1 MAMQQH
7 VAAGDMIHTQA
18 VPRFYMGLV
27 QNELK
32 SKEAGRPIYDDIE
45 MIEIKWAGNTK
56 SELHAPASDRCDRP
70 LRNPQNNDRYYVR
83 WREHPDFAKAYES
96 FKAGQGGTV
105 QGTPLSELPFLTEGR
120 RAELRAINI
129 HSAEQ
134 LAGLTGAQIGKYGFG
149 MGDLCK
155 QAQNYLERAKGTELD
170 VRHEREKD
178 EMRAEMA
185 ALRAQVDM
193 LASAMPADR
202 PETGAYLA
210 KVDKAVGKT
219 PAKPSAFDSWDA
231 DDIRSWVK
239 DAIKQNGL
247 SDEEPHSRLGKPK
260 LIEIA
265 DRIAAKLQA
274 DQSVAA

>member
-1 MAMQQH
+1 MAYQQP

-18 VPRFYMGLV
+18 IPRFYMGLI
-27 QNELK
+27 QNDIK

-45 MIEIKWAGNTK
+45 MIEIKFSGNTK
-56 SELHAPASDRCDRP
+56 TEHHAPAHDRCDRS
-70 LRNPQNNDRYYVR
+70 LRNPENNDRYYVS
-83 WREHPDFAKAYES
+83 WAKHPDFVKAYEA
-96 FKAGQGGTV
+96 FKAGQDGYMA
-105 QGTPLSELPFLTEGR
+105 GTPLSELTFLTEAR

-155 QAQNYLERAKGTELD
+155 QAKNYLERAKGTELD
-170 VRHEREKD
+170 ARHEREKN
-178 EMRAEMA
+178 EMQAELGD
-185 ALRAQVDM
+185 LRQKLDM
-193 LASAMPADR
+193 LLQG
-202 PETGAYLA
+202 GAAPQAVAA
-210 KVDKAVGKT
+210 KPTAVK
-219 PAKPSAFDSWDA
+219 AKPSPFDSWDA
-231 DDIRSWVK
+231 ADIKNWIK
-239 DAIKQNGL
+239 DADP
-247 SDEEPHSRLGKPK
+247 SEPEPHHKAGKAK

>member
-1 MAMQQH
+1 MAMQQA

-27 QNELK
+27 QNDLK

-45 MIEIKWAGNTK
+45 MLEIKWAGNTK

-70 LRNPQNNDRYYVR
+70 LRNPQNNDRYYVK
-83 WREHPDFAKAYES
+83 WKEHPDFAKAYEA
-96 FKAGQGGTV
+96 FKAGQGGQV
-105 QGTPLSELPFLTEGR
+105 HGTPLSELPFLTEGR

-178 EMRAEMA
+178 EMRAQLA
-185 ALRAQVDM
+185 ALQAQMQELLSGKGPAPKAV
-193 LASAMPADR
+193 ASAAP
-202 PETGAYLA
+202 
-210 KVDKAVGKT
+210 KA
-219 PAKPSAFDSWDA
+219 APSPFDTWEPTDIRNWIKDA
-231 DDIRSWVK
+231 DPS
-239 DAIKQNGL
+239 
-247 SDEEPHSRLGKPK
+247 EPEPHHKLGKAK

-265 DRIAAKLQA
+265 DRVAAKLQA

>member
-1 MAMQQH
+1 MAMQQP

-27 QNELK
+27 QNDLK

-45 MIEIKWAGNTK
+45 MLEIKWAGNTK
-56 SELHAPASDRCDRP
+56 SELHAPANDRCDRP
-70 LRNPQNNDRYYVR
+70 LRNPENNDRYYVK
-83 WREHPDFAKAYES
+83 WKDHPDFAKAYES

-105 QGTPLSELPFLTEGR
+105 QGTPLSELPFLTEAR

-134 LAGLTGAQIGKYGFG
+134 LASLSGAQIGKYGFG

-170 VRHEREKD
+170 VKHEREKD
-178 EMRAEMA
+178 EMRAELWDLRQKMDALLSA
-185 ALRAQVDM
+185 A
-193 LASAMPADR
+193 PTDR

-210 KVDKAVGKT
+210 KVNKVVGKT
-219 PAKPSAFDSWDA
+219 PAKPSPFDSWEGE
-231 DDIRSWVK
+231 DIRSWIK
-239 DAIKQNGL
+239 DADP
-247 SDEEPHSRLGKPK
+247 SEPTPAPRLGKAK

>member
-1 MAMQQH
+1 MAIQQP

-18 VPRFYMGLV
+18 VPRFYMGLI
-27 QNELK
+27 QNEIK

-45 MIEIKWAGNTK
+45 MIEIKFAGNTK
-56 SELHAPASDRCDRP
+56 TEFHAPANDRCDRP
-70 LRNPQNNDRYYVR
+70 LRNPENNDRYYVK
-83 WREHPDFAKAYES
+83 WSEHPDFAKAYES
-96 FKAGQGGTV
+96 FKAGQGGHI

-134 LAGLTGAQIGKYGFG
+134 LASLTGAQIGKYGFG

-155 QAQNYLERAKGTELD
+155 QAQNYLDRAKGTELD
-170 VRHEREKD
+170 ARHEREKN
-178 EMRAEMA
+178 EMQAELGD
-185 ALRAQVDM
+185 LRQKLDM
-193 LASAMPADR
+193 LLQG
-202 PETGAYLA
+202 GAA
-210 KVDKAVGKT
+210 PQVAA
-219 PAKPSAFDSWDA
+219 AKPIAVKSKPSPFDSWDA
-231 DDIRSWVK
+231 ADIKNWIK
-239 DAIKQNGL
+239 DADP
-247 SDEEPHSRLGKPK
+247 SEPEPHHKAGKAK

>member
-1 MAMQQH
+1 MAMQQP
-7 VAAGDMIHTQA
+7 VSAGDMIHTQA
-18 VPRFYMGLV
+18 VPRFYMGLI

-32 SKEAGRPIYDDIE
+32 SKEAGRPIFDDIE
-45 MIEIKWAGNTK
+45 MLEIKWAGNTK
-56 SELHAPASDRCDRP
+56 SELHAPANDRCDRP
-70 LRNPQNNDRYYVR
+70 LRNPENNDRYYVK
-83 WREHPDFAKAYES
+83 WKDHPDFAKAYEA
-96 FKAGQGGTV
+96 FKAGQGGAV
-105 QGTPLSELPFLTEGR
+105 HGTPLSELPFLTEGR

-134 LAGLTGAQIGKYGFG
+134 LASLTGAQIGKYGFG

-170 VRHEREKD
+170 VKHEREKD

-185 ALRAQVDM
+185 ALRAQMDM
-193 LASAMPADR
+193 LLSGSAPT
-202 PETGAYLA
+202 P
-210 KVDKAVGKT
+210 KAVASSAAPK
-219 PAKPSAFDSWDA
+219 AAPSPFDAWEP
-231 DDIRSWVK
+231 DDIRSWIK
-239 DAIKQNGL
+239 DVIKQNGL
-247 SDEEPHSRLGKPK
+247 SDEEPHHKTGKAK

>member
-1 MAMQQH
+1 MAMNQP
-7 VAAGDMIHTQA
+7 VTAGDMIHTQA
-18 VPRFYMGLV
+18 VPRFYMGLI

-70 LRNPQNNDRYYVR
+70 LRNPQNNDRYYVK
-83 WREHPDFAKAYES
+83 WKEHPDFAKAYES
-96 FKAGQGGTV
+96 FKAGQGGTI
-105 QGTPLSELPFLTEGR
+105 QGTPLSELPFLTEAR

-185 ALRAQVDM
+185 ALRAQMDM
-193 LASAMPADR
+193 LLSGNEKPAPASAKPA
-202 PETGAYLA
+202 A
-210 KVDKAVGKT
+210 VKAA
-219 PAKPSAFDSWDA
+219 AKPSPFDSWEPDDIKNWIKDA
-231 DDIRSWVK
+231 DPS
-239 DAIKQNGL
+239 
-247 SDEEPHSRLGKPK
+247 EPEPHHKLGKAK

-265 DRIAAKLQA
+265 DRVAAKLQA

>member
-18 VPRFYMGLV
+18 VPRFYMGLI

-185 ALRAQVDM
+185 ALRAQMDM
-193 LASAMPADR
+193 LLSGGEKPAPAASKPA
-202 PETGAYLA
+202 A
-210 KVDKAVGKT
+210 VKAS
-219 PAKPSAFDSWDA
+219 AKPSPFDSWEGE
-231 DDIRSWVK
+231 DIRSWIK
-239 DAIKQNGL
+239 DADP
-247 SDEEPHSRLGKPK
+247 SEPEPHHKTGKAK